1 MKKEVMEFEKVN
13 QKITVFTADR
23 VRFVEELIRLGA
35 MGAKMRKNTVPR
47 LFAPFSAELDLLVD
61 PKKPLVSNEAIR
73 AYPPDHRIY
82 TESELNDMTFE
93 EFRESVALL
102 GIKGRERDK
111 MIKDYLEAVKNIQQ
125 AI

>member
-1 MKKEVMEFEKVN
+1 MEFEKVN

-47 LFAPFSAELDLLVD
+47 LFAPFSAELNLLVD

-82 TESELNDMTFE
+82 TESELESLVFE
-93 EFRESVALL
+93 EFRDTMALF
-102 GIKGRERDK
+102 GIKGRERSK
-111 MIKDYLEAVKNIQQ
+111 MIEDYKAYLLKHYE
-125 AI
+125 